1 MLPALPTLPVLILS
15 AIPTSPL
22 DFSSRHSLTVE
33 PAVAVSTGL
42 ELGTMGTWTFNSHSQ
57 APKLYQVI
65 ETKGMIFQSCADHP
79 VSCFG
84 TWKGAELEYWDFG
97 C

>member
-1 MLPALPTLPVLILS
+1 
-15 AIPTSPL
+15 
-22 DFSSRHSLTVE
+22 
-33 PAVAVSTGL
+33 
-42 ELGTMGTWTFNSHSQ
+42 MGTWTFHSHSQ

-65 ETKGMIFQSCADHP
+65 ETKGMIFHSSGDHS

-84 TWKGAELEYWDFG
+84 TWERAELEYWDFG